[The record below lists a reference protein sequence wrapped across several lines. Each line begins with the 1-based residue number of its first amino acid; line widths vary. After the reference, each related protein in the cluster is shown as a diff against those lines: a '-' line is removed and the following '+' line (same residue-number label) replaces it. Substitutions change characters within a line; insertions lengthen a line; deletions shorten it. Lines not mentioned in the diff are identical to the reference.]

1 MRKQSL
7 QVSWIAI
14 CAIVTVVYFTAIYVG
29 ISHIETL
36 AAKLGLSGDIGRYVS
51 EKNLNLIGDTLAGIF
66 SPLALIWLVAAVLIQ
81 SQELKLQRQEI
92 AENRSVMQDQARAA
106 EAQAEFVSL
115 QTQAMREQ
123 IELQKA
129 VARASYKVSLFK
141 ERFIL
146 FKHCENYESAWMGM
160 TLAQLDEHIF
170 KMSEI
175 KYIFGNEVSELA
187 HPSFLAAIDAFD
199 AIRKF
204 QLDYDI
210 KWEAWGEFIQEFGH
224 IGNVMAKLPE
234 GQTASA
240 SDVILKMTRAA
251 HLFSEAKVLLK
262 MIDVMAIETDVIRPE
277 MTHSVL

>member
-7 QVSWIAI
+7 QVSWIAV
-14 CAIVTVVYFTAIYVG
+14 CAIVTVVYFTAIYVA

-36 AAKLGLSGDIGRYVS
+36 AANLGLSGDIGRFVS

-92 AENRSVMQDQARAA
+92 AENRSVMHDQARAA

-123 IELQKA
+123 LQLQKA
-129 VARASYKVSLFK
+129 VARATYKVSLFK
-141 ERFIL
+141 ERFAL
-146 FKHCENYESAWMGM
+146 FKHCETYESASMSM
-160 TLAQLDEHIF
+160 TVAQLDEHIF

-187 HPSFLAAIDAFD
+187 DPSALAAIDAFNS
-199 AIRKF
+199 IRKF
-204 QLDYDI
+204 QVDYNI
-210 KWEAWGEFIQEFGH
+210 TWEAWGELIQEAGH
-224 IGNVMAKLPE
+224 IGTVMANLPD

-240 SDVILKMTRAA
+240 DEVIRKMATAA
-251 HLFSEAKVLLK
+251 HLFSEANVLQK
-262 MIDVMAIETDVIRPE
+262 MRDVMSIDTDVI
-277 MTHSVL
+277 